1 MYYAYYAGMQ
11 YQPGP
16 AAEFHYRGNRLVYVF
31 PADSG
36 LALIAASVPI
46 EDFPEFR
53 KDPES
58 RLEREL
64 EEINE
69 LRDRLHSA
77 ERVGPV
83 RGAGNIPGYQRRP
96 FGPGWALVG
105 DSGQIMDPWSGQGID
120 QAATHALFLAE
131 CLDKW
136 LSGGVSWDNA
146 MAEFNRKRHEF
157 SDKTFDR
164 TCTYARDFRPMTDA
178 ALKKRG
184 IPPRLG
190 PPARM

>member
-1 MYYAYYAGMQ
+1 
-11 YQPGP
+11 
-16 AAEFHYRGNRLVYVF
+16 
-31 PADSG
+31 
-36 LALIAASVPI
+36 
-46 EDFPEFR
+46 
-53 KDPES
+53 
-58 RLEREL
+58 
-64 EEINE
+64 
-69 LRDRLHSA
+69 
-77 ERVGPV
+77 
-83 RGAGNIPGYQRRP
+83 
-96 FGPGWALVG
+96 
-105 DSGQIMDPWSGQGID
+105 MDPWSGQGID